1 MMVDYHTHILPDI
14 DDGSKTPEQSIEM
27 LRKEAGQGV
36 SDVVLS
42 SHFYASQSNIQEFL
56 RLRQSAFETLR
67 AHWEPGLPRIHLG
80 AEVQYFEGIC
90 VAEDIWDLR
99 IQGTKLLLL
108 EMPFCPWSDRVIQDV
123 LTLNERSDIQI
134 LLAHIDRY
142 INLQPGNIWKRLA
155 DQGILM
161 QANTAFFQG
170 FWTRRKAIKMVNEGI
185 IHMLGT
191 DCHSLNSR
199 APDWSCVPPK
209 VLEHI
214 NQASYLSDAQPII
227 P

>member
-1 MMVDYHTHILPDI
+1 MVDYHTHILPDI
-14 DDGSKTPEQSIEM
+14 DDGSRTPEQSIEM

-36 SDVVLS
+36 TDVVLS

-56 RLRQSAFETLR
+56 ISRQRALETLR

-90 VAEDIWDLR
+90 VAEEICDLR

-108 EMPFCPWSDRVIQDV
+108 EMPFSPWSDRVIQDV
-123 LTLNERSDIQI
+123 LTLNERSDVQI

-142 INLQPGNIWKRLA
+142 INFQPGNMWELLA

-161 QANTAFFQG
+161 QANSSFFQR
-170 FWTRRKAIKMVNEGI
+170 FWTRYKAIKMVNEGL
-185 IHMLGT
+185 IHVLGT

-199 APDWSCVPPK
+199 APDWSCVPQK

-214 NQASYLSDAQPII
+214 NQMSYLSDSHSVIL
-227 P
+227 